1 MTFQQP
7 SSALIAPHAIP
18 KGRRGSPAFPIRNLR
33 RYITLLSQQLAI
45 GASLIVKYPFKK
57 PPVPTWPLH
66 LTLFVAVIQATEA
79 HQEHFVEDISD
90 IRFWLDTFF
99 HYLPKLPQMQIIPFK
114 LPIPAHGRGL
124 GGVLE
129 PLEQAEN
136 GHRTLPG
143 QWISD
148 SKVWNRIMHM
158 PLARSAQGSKDPYA
172 AREGE
177 KVILYYHGGGYFICS
192 TATHRELLWRISK
205 ATGRRIFAVDY
216 RLAPDHPFPAALHDA
231 SHAFCHLTDPKEC
244 GFDPANVTVAGDS
257 AGGGLAVGLLMY
269 QRDQGMPTPSK
280 AVLLSPWLD
289 LTMSCESWV
298 TNGMDYLPSPPK
310 FEHSFNPI
318 SFYCQPNVKTLSR
331 HPYISPLLGYLGE
344 LPPLLIQC
352 GEAERL
358 RDECVLFTYKAG
370 GCLGSSN
377 RLPFH
382 PSSSPRHQSRH
393 VELDMYPG
401 MVHVFHAIPFLP
413 EANIALERILEF
425 MQRKESEAEEH
436 MVRQNIASLE
446 VEEAGKVSE
455 TTTTTMFD
463 DKLMMREDARLEAI
477 LVEL

>member
-7 SSALIAPHAIP
+7 SSALIAHPIP

-33 RYITLLSQQLAI
+33 RYITLISQQLAI

-66 LTLFVAVIQATEA
+66 LTLFVAVFQVTEA

-90 IRFWLDTFF
+90 IRFWIDTFF
-99 HYLPKLPQMQIIPFK
+99 YYLPKLPQMQIVPFK
-114 LPIPAHGRGL
+114 LPIPAQGRGF

-136 GHRTLPG
+136 GHRVLPG

-148 SKVWNRIMHM
+148 SRVWNRIMHM
-158 PLARSAQGSKDPYA
+158 PLARSAQGSKDPCA

-192 TATHRELLWRISK
+192 TATHREMLWRISK

-216 RLAPDHPFPAALHDA
+216 RLAPEHPFPAALHDA

-257 AGGGLAVGLLMY
+257 AGGGLTVGLLMY

-280 AVLLSPWLD
+280 GVLLSPWLD
-289 LTMSCESWV
+289 LTMTCESWV
-298 TNGMDYLPSPPK
+298 TNEMDYLPSPPK
-310 FEHSFNPI
+310 TEHHFNPI
-318 SFYCQPNVKTLSR
+318 SFYCQPNVKALSR

-377 RLPFH
+377 RLPFQKTA
-382 PSSSPRHQSRH
+382 SSPRHQSRH

-401 MVHVFHAIPFLP
+401 MVHVFQAIPFLP
-413 EANIALERILEF
+413 EANMALERILEF
-425 MQRKESEAEEH
+425 MQRKEG
-436 MVRQNIASLE
+436 E
-446 VEEAGKVSE
+446 VEEHGEVEVEEEEEEEEEEVAVLGVEEE
-455 TTTTTMFD
+455 TKEAENMFT
-463 DKLMMREDARLEAI
+463 AS
-477 LVEL
+477 

>member
-7 SSALIAPHAIP
+7 SSALIAPHAVH

-45 GASLIVKYPFKK
+45 GASLIVKHPFKK

-79 HQEHFVEDISD
+79 HQEHFVEDICD

-124 GGVLE
+124 GGLLE

-136 GHRTLPG
+136 GHRVLPG

-148 SKVWNRIMHM
+148 SKVWSRIMHM

-205 ATGRRIFAVDY
+205 ATGRRIFGE
-216 RLAPDHPFPAALHDA
+216 LP
-231 SHAFCHLTDPKEC
+231 EC
-244 GFDPANVTVAGDS
+244 GFDPANVTIAGDS
-257 AGGGLAVGLLMY
+257 AGGGLTVGLLMY
-269 QRDQGMPTPSK
+269 HRDQGMPTPSK

-298 TNGMDYLPSPPK
+298 TNEMDYLPSPPK

-318 SFYCQPNVKTLSR
+318 SFYCQPNVKALSR

-377 RLPFH
+377 RLPFQS
-382 PSSSPRHQSRH
+382 SSSPRHQSKH

-413 EANIALERILEF
+413 EANIALERMLDF
-425 MQRKESEAEEH
+425 MQRKESEAE
-436 MVRQNIASLE
+436 VASLE
-446 VEEAGKVSE
+446 AEDAGKVSE
-455 TTTTTMFD
+455 ITTTTTMFD
-463 DKLMMREDARLEAI
+463 DKMMMSEDARLEAI
-477 LVEL
+477 LVEA